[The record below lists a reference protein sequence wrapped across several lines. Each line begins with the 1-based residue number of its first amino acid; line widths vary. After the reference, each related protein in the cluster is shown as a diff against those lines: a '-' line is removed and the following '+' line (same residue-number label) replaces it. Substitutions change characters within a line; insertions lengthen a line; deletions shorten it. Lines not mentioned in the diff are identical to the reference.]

1 MSEYSDSFKKWSLS
15 GWKIEQKYSNKVLIG
30 NWLEERKK
38 FKRSCLPKP
47 KSCYDIDFVS
57 YPDSKPDQI
66 LRRSFMKRMEG
77 LPSQHLLSHH
87 GEPKSKHLVSLYD
100 DHFLRHGNSS
110 LPPLRSWDGR
120 CLAWIPERSDYPIED
135 PPTNFG
141 LLQKKKK
148 IWRENFS
155 EEDLKS
161 IYTASYK
168 HPPACAFT
176 TARSALAP
184 RILSCSKKLNK
195 R

>member
-38 FKRSCLPKP
+38 
-47 KSCYDIDFVS
+47 
-57 YPDSKPDQI
+57 
-66 LRRSFMKRMEG
+66 G

-141 LLQKKKK
+141 LLQEKEK
-148 IWRENFS
+148 IWRENVY